1 MENKTIIHYPRID
14 TVLMVEDSLR
24 KAEEYPSKMQLWL
37 SLEKKVMYQ
46 TSNLIISYLED
57 SGKIVKNKAKII
69 LVWNPELVSK
79 YSDSKLVLK

>member
-1 MENKTIIHYPRID
+1 MENKPIIHYPRLD
-14 TVLMVEDSLR
+14 TVLMVEDALR